1 MDVRNSNSYDH
12 LADRLQSLAEEFIE
26 VRSRGFVPFDSGFDS
41 FERRRALV
49 ADIH

>member
-1 MDVRNSNSYDH
+1 MDIRNSNSYRY
-12 LADRLQSLAEEFIE
+12 LANQLQSRAEEFIE